1 MIKIFIYC
9 QNIDIIFRGVL
20 GTEDVEDG
28 DEHNNYLPLEGQENV
43 QETGISDT
51 TVLLTL

>member
-28 DEHNNYLPLEGQENV
+28 DEHNLPLEGQENV

-51 TVLLTL
+51 TVLSTL